1 MLAKLFNNISIQSL
15 IRALLF
21 SVLVLV
27 AAWSMADP
35 GQASLQIL
43 AWEWPVSEVL
53 YKLIL
58 SLLLVGISWRLNS
71 RINDIGFL
79 KNDYQLMPVLML
91 LFTPILFENGS
102 MELILVLP
110 LGIFLATRLYQLV
123 QTVDPSFILF
133 DSGVLL
139 ALMTLLVPESIFFLL
154 IIWIATLN
162 FGHLSVRTFL
172 MPHIGMAGVYF
183 MLFTLLYWIFDIN
196 VLPIFWEGFMSL
208 RPAFELNDFT
218 GFWVY
223 LPLLLVALPS
233 FLETSQ
239 VYGKASVKKRQIFT
253 FLTLYFLVALLAGL
267 LIQSKADAWIW
278 LLLPLAIFVVNLLH
292 YLRKNWYK
300 NIVYLLLILFLF
312 FSLLF

>member
-21 SVLVLV
+21 SVMVLI
-27 AAWSMADP
+27 AAWIIPETGRAT
-35 GQASLQIL
+35 LHIL
-43 AWEWPVSEVL
+43 AWHWEVSETLHNV
-53 YKLIL
+53 IL
-58 SLLLVGISWRLNS
+58 ALLLIGISWRLNS

-91 LFTPILFENGS
+91 LFTPVLFENGS

-110 LGIFLATRLYQLV
+110 LGIFLATRLFQLV

-223 LPLLLVALPS
+223 LPLLLVALPA

-292 YLRKNWYK
+292 YLRKNWHK

-312 FSLLF
+312 LSLFF